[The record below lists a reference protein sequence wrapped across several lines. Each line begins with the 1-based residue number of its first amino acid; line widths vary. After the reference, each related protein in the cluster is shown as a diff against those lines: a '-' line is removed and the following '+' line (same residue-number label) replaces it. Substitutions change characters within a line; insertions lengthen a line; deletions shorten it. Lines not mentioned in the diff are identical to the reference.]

1 MSTTRTATSTPRPT
15 HTTTPRLGREDRR
28 QSIVRAAGRAFAGA
42 GFAATSMDQLAAE
55 AGVTKLIVYRHFDSK
70 EGVYRAVL
78 ERVSA
83 RLAVVFAAAA
93 ARQHRLGV
101 AGPAFLTVARE
112 DPAGFRLLWR
122 HSAREPEFASY
133 AAEFRALAVRAAR
146 ALLANRLP
154 DPALHDWAAETVVA
168 YLVEAVLNWLDHGD
182 PERDERFLA
191 LTTASLQALVRSWA
205 SAGR

>member
-1 MSTTRTATSTPRPT
+1 M
-15 HTTTPRLGREDRR
+15 
-28 QSIVRAAGRAFAGA
+28 RAAARAFADA
-42 GFAATSMDQLAAE
+42 GFAATSMEQVAAE

-70 EGVYRAVL
+70 EDLYRAAL

-83 RLAVVFAAAA
+83 RLAEEFAAAA
-93 ARQHRLGV
+93 ARRHRLGV
-101 AGPAFLTVARE
+101 AAPAFLTVARE

-133 AAEFRALAVRAAR
+133 AGEFRALAVRAAR
-146 ALLANRLP
+146 ALLADRLP
-154 DPALHDWAAETVVA
+154 DSTLHDWAAETVVA

-182 PERDERFLA
+182 PGRDEEFLA

-205 SAGR
+205 VAGE

>member
-1 MSTTRTATSTPRPT
+1 MTTRTATPVRAP
-15 HTTTPRLGREDRR
+15 TPRLGRDDRR
-28 QSIVRAAGRAFAGA
+28 ESIVRAAARAFAGA
-42 GFAATSMDQLAAE
+42 GFAATSMEQLAAE
-55 AGVTKLIVYRHFDSK
+55 AGVTKLIVYRHFNSK
-70 EGVYRAVL
+70 EGIYRAVL

-83 RLAVVFAAAA
+83 RLAEEFAAAA
-93 ARQHRLGV
+93 ARRHRLGV

-112 DPAGFRLLWR
+112 DADGFRLLWR

-146 ALLANRLP
+146 ALLAERLP
-154 DPALHDWAAETVVA
+154 DPALHAWAAETVVA
-168 YLVEAVLNWLDHGD
+168 YLVEAVLNWLAHGD
-182 PERDERFLA
+182 PRRDEEFLA

>member
-1 MSTTRTATSTPRPT
+1 MSTTPTASETTLPT
-15 HTTTPRLGREDRR
+15 HITTSRLRREDRR
-28 QSIVRAAGRAFAGA
+28 QSILRAAARAFAGA
-42 GFAATSMDQLAAE
+42 GFAATSMEQLAAE

-70 EGVYRAVL
+70 ELLYRAVL
-78 ERVSA
+78 EGVSA
-83 RLAVVFAAAA
+83 QLAGEFAAAA

-101 AGPAFLTVARE
+101 AGPAFLAVARE
-112 DPAGFRLLWR
+112 DAAGFRLLWR

-133 AAEFRALAVRAAR
+133 AADFRALAVRAAR
-146 ALLANRLP
+146 ALLASRLP

-182 PERDERFLA
+182 PGRDEEFLA

-205 SAGR
+205 VAGE

>member
-1 MSTTRTATSTPRPT
+1 MRPPPTTATL
-15 HTTTPRLGREDRR
+15 RLAPVTAARLP
-28 QSIVRAAGRAFAGA
+28 RAARRESILRAAARTFADA
-42 GFAATSMDQLAAE
+42 GFAATSMEHLGAE

-70 EGVYRAVL
+70 ERLYRAVL

-83 RLAVVFAAAA
+83 RLAEEFAAAA

-101 AGPAFLTVARE
+101 AAPAFLAVARE

-133 AAEFRALAVRAAR
+133 AAEFRGLAVQFAR
-146 ALLANRLP
+146 AVLADRVP
-154 DPALHDWAAETVVA
+154 DEGLHEWAAETVVA

-182 PERDERFLA
+182 ARRDEQFLA
-191 LTTASLQALVRSWA
+191 LTTSSLHALVRSWA
-205 SAGR
+205 AVGR

>member
-1 MSTTRTATSTPRPT
+1 MATKISAPSR
-15 HTTTPRLGREDRR
+15 TTTPRLGRDDRR
-28 QSIVRAAGRAFAGA
+28 ASIVLAAGRAFAGA
-42 GFAATSMDQLAAE
+42 GFAATSMEQLAAE

-70 EGVYRAVL
+70 EGLYRAVL

-83 RLAVVFAAAA
+83 RLAEEFAAAA

-101 AGPAFLTVARE
+101 AAPAFLAVARE
-112 DPAGFRLLWR
+112 DPDGFHLLWR

-146 ALLANRLP
+146 ALLADRLP

-168 YLVEAVLNWLDHGD
+168 YLVEAVLNWLAHGD
-182 PERDERFLA
+182 PDRDEEFIA
-191 LTTASLQALVRSWA
+191 LTTTSLQALVRSWA
-205 SAGR
+205 ARRR